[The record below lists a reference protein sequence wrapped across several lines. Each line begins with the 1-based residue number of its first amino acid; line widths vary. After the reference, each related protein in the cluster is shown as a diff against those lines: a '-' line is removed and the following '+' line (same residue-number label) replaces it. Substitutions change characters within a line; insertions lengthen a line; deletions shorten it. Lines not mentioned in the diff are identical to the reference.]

1 METAVVIVAAG
12 RGTRAGG
19 DALPKQYR
27 PVGGVAVLTRAL
39 EGFAAHPKI
48 DAVLSVIH
56 RDDQKHYLSA
66 AAPFAGQLLEPV
78 PGGAT
83 RQESVRAG
91 LEQLS
96 RHSPRNVLIHDAA
109 RPFADAALIGR
120 VIGALGAHDGA
131 VPALAVT
138 DTLKRARGGRIEGTV
153 DRSNLWGAQTPQ
165 GFLFD
170 KILDAHR
177 AAALAGKADFTDESS
192 IAGWH
197 GLDVALVEGSPEN
210 VKLTTAADF
219 DLAEKRLRAAAA
231 GANAEWRT
239 GSGFDVHA
247 FASGDHVTLCGVK
260 IPHDRA
266 LAGHSD
272 ADVGLHALTDAILG
286 AIGEGDI
293 GAHFPPGNPEWKGAA
308 SDLFLRDAARR
319 VAALNGRIV
328 NVDVTLICETPKIGP
343 HREAMRTRIAQILQ
357 IGVERVS
364 VKATTTEKLGF
375 TGRGEGIA
383 AQATAMVQLG

>member
-1 METAVVIVAAG
+1 VVIVAAG

-19 DALPKQYR
+19 DILPKQYR
-27 PVGGVAVLTRAL
+27 PVGGKTVLTRVL
-39 EGFAAHPKI
+39 EEIASHPKV

-56 RDDQKHYLSA
+56 PTDQENYLSA
-66 AAPFAGQLLEPV
+66 ANHVAGRLLEPV
-78 PGGAT
+78 TGGAT
-83 RQESVRAG
+83 RQDSVRAG
-91 LEQLS
+91 LEQLTK
-96 RHSPRNVLIHDAA
+96 HSPRNVLVHDAA
-109 RPFADAALIGR
+109 RPFVDAALIDR
-120 VIGALGAHDGA
+120 VIDTLDAHDGA

-138 DTLKRARGGRIEGTV
+138 DTLKRARGGRIESTV
-153 DRSNLWGAQTPQ
+153 DRLNLWGVQTPQ
-165 GFLFD
+165 GFHFD

-177 AAALAGKADFTDESS
+177 AAAQAGKVDFTDDSS
-192 IAGWH
+192 IAEWH
-197 GLDVALVEGSPEN
+197 GLDVILVEGSPEN
-210 VKLTTAADF
+210 VKLTRQADF
-219 DLAEKRLRAAAA
+219 DMAETRLRGAAS

-247 FASGDHVTLCGVK
+247 FASGDHVMLCGVK
-260 IPHDRA
+260 VPHDRA

-286 AIGEGDI
+286 AIGDGDI
-293 GAHFPPGNPEWKGAA
+293 GAHFPPSDPQWKGAA
-308 SDLFLRDAARR
+308 SDVFLGDAARR
-319 VAALNGRIV
+319 VAALSGRIV

-343 HREAMRTRIAQILQ
+343 HREAMRTCIARILR
-357 IGVERVS
+357 IGLERVS